1 MYLPVRADSWDPLL
15 LFSHSVM
22 SDSFETPRTV
32 AYQASPFMGL
42 PRQKCWSGLLFSPP
56 GDLPD
61 PRIKPVS
68 PALVGELFTTESPGG
83 SSEVPYCYCLV
94 AKWCLTRSNPMDCN
108 PSGSSVHGISPA
120 RILEWVAISFSRGSS
135 WSRDR
140 TLLSCTGRQIV
151 YCWAT
156 REALP
161 RRPETLP
168 WEPCYSDACLSTSL
182 DALGRKFYAWLRR
195 RPEGPVDGNCPHRV
209 VGSLWIW
216 LGKPLSQSVKS
227 WHPFPMFIHQ
237 LACLSNDIKLVCV
250 WGSFLHLTI
259 QTCDC
264 HSFGTCR
271 DDRLV

>member
-1 MYLPVRADSWDPLL
+1 
-15 LFSHSVM
+15 
-22 SDSFETPRTV
+22 
-32 AYQASPFMGL
+32 MGF
-42 PRQKCWSGLLFSPP
+42 PRQEYWSGLPFPSP

-61 PRIKPVS
+61 PGIEPFS
-68 PALVGELFTTESPGG
+68 PALAGRFFTAEPPGK
-83 SSEVPYCYCLV
+83 P
-94 AKWCLTRSNPMDCN
+94 
-108 PSGSSVHGISPA
+108 
-120 RILEWVAISFSRGSS
+120 FRG
-135 WSRDR
+135 
-140 TLLSCTGRQIV
+140 
-151 YCWAT
+151 A
-156 REALP
+156 
-161 RRPETLP
+161 PETLP
-168 WEPCYSDACLSTSL
+168 LEPCYSDACLSTSL
-182 DALGRKFYAWLRR
+182 DALGRKFYPWLRR

-264 HSFGTCR
+264 HSFGTGR